1 MANFKNSQRVKNLFN
16 PASEEPF
23 KLSRSKL
30 EFFLE
35 CPRCFYLDRRLGVG
49 RPSMPGFTLNTAVD
63 HLLKK
68 EFDVHRAE
76 GSAHPLM
83 KAYKIDAV
91 PFRHEMMD
99 EWRENFKGIQ
109 VLHRP
114 TNFVVTGA
122 VDDVWENPKG
132 ELIVVDYKATSTAA
146 ELTLDTEYRQAYKRQ
161 LEIYQWLF
169 KESGFKVSET
179 SYIVYANGDK
189 DKKAFDGKL
198 EFNVIILPHR
208 GDTAWIEGALLGAKE
223 CLMGELPDS
232 APDCEFCSYRAAAKK
247 HESR

>member
-1 MANFKNSQRVKNLFN
+1 MVFVKNGQRARNLFD
-16 PASEEPF
+16 PGSEEPF
-23 KLSRSKL
+23 KLSRSKIEL
-30 EFFLE
+30 FLG

-68 EFDVHRAE
+68 EFDFHRAE

-91 PFRHEMMD
+91 PFRHEMID

-109 VLHRP
+109 ILHRP

-132 ELIVVDYKATSTAA
+132 ELIVVDYKATSTAG

-161 LEIYQWLF
+161 LEIYQWLL
-169 KESGFKVSET
+169 KESGFKVSEMA
-179 SYIVYANGDK
+179 YIVYANGDK
-189 DKKAFDGKL
+189 DKQAFDGKL

-208 GDTAWIEGALLGAKE
+208 GDTAWVEGALLSAKE
-223 CLMGELPDS
+223 CLMNSMPEA
-232 APDCEFCSYRAAAKK
+232 APDCEYCSYRRASAAYEK
-247 HESR
+247 

>member
-1 MANFKNSQRVKNLFN
+1 MSYQKNGQRFKNIFDPN
-16 PASEEPF
+16 SEEPF
-23 KLSRSKL
+23 KLSRSKIEL
-30 EFFLE
+30 FIN

-63 HLLKK
+63 ALLKK

-91 PFRHEMMD
+91 PFAHEMMN

-109 VLHRP
+109 YLHP
-114 TNFVVTGA
+114 ETNFLITGA
-122 VDDVWENPKG
+122 IDDIWVNPKG
-132 ELIVVDYKATSTAA
+132 ELIVVDYKATSTSA
-146 ELTLDTEYRQAYKRQ
+146 EITLDTEYRQAYKRQ

-169 KESGFKVSET
+169 KQSGFKVSET
-179 SYIVYANGDK
+179 AYIVYANGDK
-189 DKKAFDGKL
+189 DKKAFDAKL

-208 GDTAWIEGALLGAKE
+208 GDTAWVDGALTEAKK
-223 CLMGELPDS
+223 CLMGDLPDA
-232 APDCEFCSYRAAAKK
+232 APDCEHCSYRAAAEKY
-247 HESR
+247 E

>member
-1 MANFKNSQRVKNLFN
+1 M
-16 PASEEPF
+16 
-23 KLSRSKL
+23 SRSKIEL
-30 EFFLE
+30 FLE

-63 HLLKK
+63 TLLKK

-109 VLHRP
+109 LLHRP

-122 VDDVWENPKG
+122 VDDIWVNPKG

-146 ELTLDTEYRQAYKRQ
+146 ELSLDTEYRQAYKRQ
-161 LEIYQWLF
+161 LEIYQWLL
-169 KESGFKVSET
+169 KESGFKVSEM

-198 EFNVIILPHR
+198 EFNIVVLPHR
-208 GDTAWIEGALLGAKE
+208 GDTAWIEGALRGAKE
-223 CLMGELPDS
+223 CLMGELPGA
-232 APDCEFCSYRAAAKK
+232 APDCEYCSYRAAASK
-247 HESR
+247 HGI